1 MSVVRA
7 LFIFYML
14 ATISDCLL
22 RKGFLGGSSLRRL
35 SLPVVT
41 GGGVTIGMIAALL
54 GVGGSVMT
62 VPCYGAMVMRCVN
75 ALVLLIRF
83 PARRAMWCR
92 DVCSYGLA
100 NYSCEWISRFYQ
112 PENFRYVG
120 TNRLGRNSFSR
131 RVIPAVPDIWHARI
145 YVMLLFT
152 VLLAMLFQ

>member
-1 MSVVRA
+1 MLRQTELALNAMHIAIATSTSVMIFNAGWVTYRNWRACELSSQMLFPLLWFIAIGAIMGSCLAGIFSESVVRA

-83 PARRAMWCR
+83 PCP
-92 DVCSYGLA
+92 S
-100 NYSCEWISRFYQ
+100 
-112 PENFRYVG
+112 RYV
-120 TNRLGRNSFSR
+120 
-131 RVIPAVPDIWHARI
+131 VP
-145 YVMLLFT
+145 
-152 VLLAMLFQ
+152 